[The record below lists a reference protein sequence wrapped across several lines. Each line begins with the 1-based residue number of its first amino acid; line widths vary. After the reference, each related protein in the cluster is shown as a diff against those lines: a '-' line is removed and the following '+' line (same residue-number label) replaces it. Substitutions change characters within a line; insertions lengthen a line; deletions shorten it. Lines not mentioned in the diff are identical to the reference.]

1 VKPENAM
8 ARKVLLICGIASS
21 ILYLAMNVFVPSL
34 WEGYSLASQT
44 VSELSAIGAPTRPV
58 WVPLGLLY
66 TVLLAAFGCGVWA
79 SADRSRALRMAGA
92 LLVADGVLGV
102 YWPPMHQRA
111 VLAAGGGTISDTL
124 HLVWAG
130 ATVLLMGL
138 AIAFGAAASGARFR
152 LYSVVTLAILV
163 TFGVLTGLDSSGVA
177 ANLPTP
183 WVGVWERLNIAAFMI
198 WIVALAANLLR
209 VTGTAAATVRVAR
222 AG

>member
-1 VKPENAM
+1 M
-8 ARKVLLICGIASS
+8 ARKTLLICGIASS

-79 SADRSRALRMAGA
+79 SADRSRALRMVGA
-92 LLVADGVLGV
+92 LLIADGVLGV

-111 VLAAGGGTISDTL
+111 VLAAGGGTITDTL

-138 AIAFGAAASGARFR
+138 AIAFGAAAFGARFR
-152 LYSVVTLAILV
+152 LYSVVTIAILA

-198 WIVALAANLLR
+198 WIVALATNLLR
-209 VTGTAAATVRVAR
+209 VTDTATAPVRVAR